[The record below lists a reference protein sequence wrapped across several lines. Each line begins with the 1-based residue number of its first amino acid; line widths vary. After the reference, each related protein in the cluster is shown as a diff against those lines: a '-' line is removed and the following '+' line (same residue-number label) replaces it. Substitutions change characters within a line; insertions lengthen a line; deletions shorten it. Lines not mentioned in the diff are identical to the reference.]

1 MKRSRGDE
9 IVFGAIALTVW
20 LAIPALAGTIGW
32 RWGAEYGMFTAD
44 SLRELTEE
52 VRAVREELRAS
63 TVVRGVPLHREGR
76 KKP

>member
-32 RWGAEYGMFTAD
+32 RWGVDYGTAGM
-44 SLRELTEE
+44 SSIRELTEE
-52 VRAVREELRAS
+52 VRAVRRELQAS
-63 TVVRGVPLHREGR
+63 TVIRPLPLHREGR

>member
-1 MKRSRGDE
+1 MKRTRGDE

-20 LAIPALAGTIGW
+20 LAIPALAGAIGW
-32 RWGAEYGMFTAD
+32 RWGAEYGMETAG

-52 VRAVREELRAS
+52 VRAVRQELQAS
-63 TVVRGVPLHREGR
+63 TVIRGVPLHREGK

>member
-32 RWGAEYGMFTAD
+32 RWGTEYGTASAG

-52 VRAVREELRAS
+52 VRRIREELRAS
-63 TVVRGVPLHREGR
+63 TVIRGLPLHREKR
-76 KKP
+76 PKQ

>member
-20 LAIPALAGTIGW
+20 LAIPALAGVVGW
-32 RWGAEYGMFTAD
+32 RWGAEYGMATAG

-52 VRAVREELRAS
+52 VRAVRAEFQAS
-63 TVVRGVPLHREGR
+63 TVVRGMPLHRERGQR
-76 KKP
+76 P